1 MSSDKIN
8 LIADQVVLGLAPI
21 LTQPL
26 ELVNVTTQSI
36 EAKTQSIDAKVTALQ
51 TMFVSLTERIDALSA
66 LIETHPDRVA
76 GASRRGAAKA
86 PAAAAPQAA
95 AAVQAGGTVQVT
107 AAVQQATAAVQAA
120 AAVQQ
125 AAAAAHAVQQ
135 AAVQAAAPVVDGAI
149 PRVEAAAKSKTADK
163 FLQNAFAHDA
173 LRDALFSADEV
184 KTAMAALAT
193 APPPKTPLTPGTP
206 QYWSACGS
214 ALWSASDEKARDVF
228 RQMLKQYR
236 ERTAVIAPP
245 LQLEDGSGAGDL

>member
-8 LIADQVVLGLAPI
+8 LISDQVVQGLAPI
-21 LTQPL
+21 LATIITQPL

-36 EAKTQSIDAKVTALQ
+36 DAKVSALQ
-51 TMFVSLTERIDALSA
+51 TLFVSLTERIDALSA

-86 PAAAAPQAA
+86 PAQQATVPQAA
-95 AAVQAGGTVQVT
+95 VPQAAQQAAVQQTAVPQ
-107 AAVQQATAAVQAA
+107 AAVQQAAVQQ

-125 AAAAAHAVQQ
+125 AAAQQ
-135 AAVQAAAPVVDGAI
+135 AAAQPAAPVVDGAI

-184 KTAMAALAT
+184 KTAMAALAI

-245 LQLEDGSGAGDL
+245 LQLEDGSGAGAL